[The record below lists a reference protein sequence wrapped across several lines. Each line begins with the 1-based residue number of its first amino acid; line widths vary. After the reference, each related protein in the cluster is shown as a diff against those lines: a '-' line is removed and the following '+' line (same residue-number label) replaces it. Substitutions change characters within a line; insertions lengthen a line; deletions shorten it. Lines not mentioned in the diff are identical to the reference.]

1 MIFQSIKMAL
11 KSIRTNKLR
20 SFLTMLGIIIGVFAL
35 VVLVSLVSGATNS
48 ITSSISDIGSD
59 LISVYLYD
67 WDSTAKRMSL
77 DEVDSLKDK
86 LPHVAATAPA
96 AQGSVSAQTRLKG
109 EGVQIYGTTPAY
121 AEIQGLKMKYG
132 RFLMKPDCENHTNVV
147 VLNHDAAIQFFG
159 RENCVGETLK
169 LDGRSYKVI
178 GVLDNGGQQQN
189 MMSMLLSGGGM
200 YSVYVP
206 YTSLIRLVNN
216 VKLSVDSFYASAVD
230 GDTKAAQEELTD
242 YLTERYGGDD
252 YFYMFSQSEISDA
265 MAKVTSTLS
274 LLLGGIAGISLLVG
288 GIGIMNI
295 MLVSVTERTKEIG
308 IRKAI
313 GAQPNVIRLQ
323 FLIEAMT
330 LSVVGCLIG
339 IAFSWLTMQVINIV
353 ANVSFGLSVPVIIVS
368 VLFSSGVG
376 VLFGLYPAHKAA
388 KMKPID
394 ALRFS

>member
-1 MIFQSIKMAL
+1 MLIQSVKMAL
-11 KSIRTNKLR
+11 KSLKSNKLR

-35 VVLVSLVSGATNS
+35 VVLVSLVSGATS
-48 ITSSISDIGSD
+48 TITDSISNIGND
-59 LISVYLYD
+59 LISVYVYD
-67 WDSTAKRMSL
+67 WDSGERLTLNEVESL
-77 DEVDSLKDK
+77 PQE
-86 LPHVAATAPA
+86 LPNVAATAPS
-96 AQGSVSAQTRLKG
+96 AQSSVSAKTKLK
-109 EGVQIYGTTPAY
+109 EQAVQIYGTTPSF

-147 VLNHDAAIQFFG
+147 VLNHEAAMQFFG
-159 RENCVGETLK
+159 RENCIGEILK
-169 LDGRSYKVI
+169 LQGRSYKVI
-178 GVLDNGGQQQN
+178 GVVDNGGQQQS

-200 YSVYVP
+200 YNVYVP

-216 VKLSVDSFYASAVD
+216 VKISVDSFFASATD
-230 GDTKAAQEELTD
+230 GNTTQAQAELQD
-242 YLTERYGGDD
+242 YLTEKYGSDD
-252 YFYMFSQSEISDA
+252 MFYMFNQSEISEA
-265 MAKVTSTLS
+265 MDKVTGTLS

-295 MLVSVTERTKEIG
+295 MLVSVTERTREIG

-313 GAQPNVIRLQ
+313 GAQPSVIRFQ

-330 LSVVGCLIG
+330 LSLVGCLVG
-339 IAFSWLTMQVINIV
+339 IVFSWIALQIINIIG
-353 ANVSFGLSVPVIIVS
+353 NVSFGLSIPVLIVS

-376 VLFGLYPAHKAA
+376 ILFGLYPAHKAS

>member
-35 VVLVSLVSGATNS
+35 VVLVSLVSGATS
-48 ITSSISDIGSD
+48 TITSSISDIGNDS
-59 LISVYLYD
+59 ISAYVYD
-67 WDSTAKRMSL
+67 WDSSQRLTLADVEKL
-77 DEVDSLKDK
+77 AAD
-86 LPHVAATAPA
+86 LPHVKAAAPA
-96 AQGSVSAQTRLKG
+96 AQVSVSVKTRLK
-109 EGVQIYGTTPAY
+109 EQGVQVYGTTPSY

-147 VLNHDAAIQFFG
+147 VLDRNTAIQFFG
-159 RENCVGETLK
+159 RENCVGEK
-169 LDGRSYKVI
+169 ISINGRSYKVI
-178 GVLDNGGQQQN
+178 GVLDEGEQSNS
-189 MMSMLLSGGGM
+189 MMSLLLSGGGM

-206 YTSLIRLVNN
+206 YTSLIRLANT
-216 VKLSVDSFYASAVD
+216 VKLSVDSFYATATD
-230 GDTKAAQEELTD
+230 GDTKTAQTEIED
-242 YLTERYGGDD
+242 YLTEMYGSDD
-252 YFYMFSQSEISDA
+252 MFYVYSQSEISEA
-265 MAKVTSTLS
+265 MDKVTGTLS
-274 LLLGGIAGISLLVG
+274 LLLGGIAAISLLVG

-313 GAQPNVIRLQ
+313 GAQPSVIMLQ

-330 LSVVGCLIG
+330 LSIVGCLIG
-339 IAFSWLTMQVINIV
+339 IIFSWITLQVINIV
-353 ANVSFGLSVPVIIVS
+353 GDVSFSLSIPVIIVS

-376 VLFGLYPAHKAA
+376 VLFGLYPAHKAS

>member
-1 MIFQSIKMAL
+1 MIIQSIKMAL
-11 KSIRTNKLR
+11 KSIKSNKLR

-35 VVLVSLVSGATNS
+35 VVLVSLVSGATNT

-59 LISVYLYD
+59 LISAYVYD
-67 WDSTAKRMSL
+67 WDSSTKL
-77 DEVDSLKDK
+77 TLEEVDSLPGK
-86 LPHVAATAPA
+86 LPHVAATAPS
-96 AQGSVSAQTRLKG
+96 AQGSVSAQTKMKG
-109 EGVQIYGTTPAY
+109 EAVQIYGTTPAY

-147 VLNHDAAIQFFG
+147 VLNHDAAITFFG
-159 RENCVGETLK
+159 RDNCIGETLK
-169 LDGRSYKVI
+169 LNGRNYKVI
-178 GVLDNGGQQQN
+178 GVLDNGGQKQN
-189 MMSMLLSGGGM
+189 MMSILLSGGGM

-206 YTSLIRLVNN
+206 YTSLIRLVNT

-230 GDTKAAQEELTD
+230 GDTKTAQSELQDFLEEK
-242 YLTERYGGDD
+242 YGGDD
-252 YFYMFSQSEISDA
+252 MFYIYNQSEISEA
-265 MAKVTSTLS
+265 MDKVTGTLS

-330 LSVVGCLIG
+330 LSIVGCLIG
-339 IAFSWLTMQVINIV
+339 IVFSWLTIQVINIV
-353 ANVSFGLSVPVIIVS
+353 GNVSFGLSVPVIIVS